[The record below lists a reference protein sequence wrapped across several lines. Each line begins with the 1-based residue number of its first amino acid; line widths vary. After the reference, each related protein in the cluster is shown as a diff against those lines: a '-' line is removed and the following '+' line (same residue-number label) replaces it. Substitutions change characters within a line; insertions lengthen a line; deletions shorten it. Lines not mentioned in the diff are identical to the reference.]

1 MLVLDSNWKYN
12 RSSSGNTIDDV
23 QKANE
28 GFNKRC
34 SSYILGECVVY
45 IFGQSY
51 GQHVLKR

>member
-45 IFGQSY
+45 IFG
-51 GQHVLKR
+51 